1 MARQR
6 ERIVWSPVWTDE
18 YTKWS
23 RSFVKSNRW
32 RCDPMYDTDDLVQE
46 AYFVFDYV
54 AATYPRIIDPGHFM
68 ALFKRAMI
76 NKMHDR
82 SCRYNRRKGTV
93 EAPISVDIYETF
105 SGRIGEVTNSGY
117 VAALYAEAPEELK
130 LVMNILAEGSFDPP
144 TKKNRETPVSQTI
157 TTRLCRALGV
167 PEGTDPIAE
176 IRQLL
181 AT

>member
-6 ERIVWSPVWTDE
+6 ERIVWTPVWTEE
-18 YTKWS
+18 YTKWT
-23 RSFVKSNRW
+23 RGFVRSNRW
-32 RCDPMYDTDDLVQE
+32 RCDPLYDKDDLEQE
-46 AYFVFDYV
+46 AFFVFAHV
-54 AATYPRIIDPGHFM
+54 AATYPRIIDPGHFL

-117 VAALYAEAPEELK
+117 VAALYSEAPEELK

-144 TKKNRETPVSQTI
+144 AKNRREAEQSPTI
-157 TTRLCRALGV
+157 SARLCRALGV
-167 PEGTDPIAE
+167 PAGSDPIAE

-181 AT
+181 TT